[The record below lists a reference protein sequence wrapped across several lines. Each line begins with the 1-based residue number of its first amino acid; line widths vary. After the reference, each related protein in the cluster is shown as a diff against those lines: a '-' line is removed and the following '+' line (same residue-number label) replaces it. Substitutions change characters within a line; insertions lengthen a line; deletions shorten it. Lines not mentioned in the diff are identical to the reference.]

1 MTDVRTFFK
10 SPKNRGRNQ
19 YAKARRAVYVRSQGL
34 CEARCC
40 DGCTG
45 QYEQAHH
52 RRRRSQGGN
61 DTPANLV
68 AICGPCHDWTHAN
81 PARAREL
88 GLIVWQ
94 FDPAPAVGYVVPAT
108 RLFDQDAEA

>member
-1 MTDVRTFFK
+1 MNVETFFK
-10 SPKNRGRNQ
+10 AEKIRSATAL
-19 YAKARRAVYVRSQGL
+19 AKARRAVYVRSQGL

-68 AICGPCHDWTHAN
+68 AICGPCHDYIHRH
-81 PARAREL
+81 PAEAEEL
-88 GLIVWQ
+88 GLLKRSS
-94 FDPAPAVGYVVPAT
+94 FDPAPGLVRVEKVKRT
-108 RLFDQDAEA
+108 